1 VVLAYTWGEQP
12 ATQILEDALR
22 CTTGSGPLPKS
33 SLCHMHPASWL
44 PTQGILQVLKYMVP
58 WSVLPVPLLIL

>member
-22 CTTGSGPLPKS
+22 CTTGSGI
-33 SLCHMHPASWL
+33 A
-44 PTQGILQVLKYMVP
+44 
-58 WSVLPVPLLIL
+58 